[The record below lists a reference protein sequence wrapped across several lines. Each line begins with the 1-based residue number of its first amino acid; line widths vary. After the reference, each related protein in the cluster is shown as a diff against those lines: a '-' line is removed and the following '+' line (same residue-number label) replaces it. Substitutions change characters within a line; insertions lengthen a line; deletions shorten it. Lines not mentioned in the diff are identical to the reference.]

1 MITLLAI
8 IIISYLVGAFPSG
21 IVIGKLFKGVDVRQH
36 GSKNMGATNV
46 FRVLGAK
53 LAIPVL
59 LLDMLKGVLAAVL
72 FAHIN
77 FGDLALSAHW
87 LKIIAGL
94 AAILGHVFP
103 VWIGFKGGK
112 GVATAA
118 GVLLGLMPL
127 EVGFAIGLFVI
138 VVAITRFVSLGSIL
152 GALFVPCA
160 LIAEK
165 LYLGLKVPDSYM
177 VLAFILAITVVVTH
191 RQNIK
196 RLMRGEENKF
206 GRKVDKA

>member
-1 MITLLAI
+1 MITLLTI
-8 IIISYLVGAFPSG
+8 IILSYLIGAFPSG
-21 IVIGKLFKGVDVRQH
+21 IVLGRIFKGVDVRQH

-59 LLDMLKGVLAAVL
+59 LLDMLKGTIAVVLIV
-72 FAHIN
+72 HID
-77 FGDLALSAHW
+77 FGDQSMPFHW

-103 VWIGFKGGK
+103 IWIKFKGGK

-118 GVLLGLMPL
+118 GVLFGLMML
-127 EVGFAIGLFVI
+127 EVGMAIVLFIII
-138 VVAITRFVSLGSIL
+138 VTLTRYVSLGSIL
-152 GALFVPCA
+152 GTIFIPCS
-160 LIAEK
+160 LIAEQA
-165 LYLGLKVPDSYM
+165 YLGIKVHDSYM

-196 RLMRGEENKF
+196 RLIRGEENKF
-206 GRKVDKA
+206 GRKKE

>member
-1 MITLLAI
+1 MISLLAI

-21 IVIGKLFKGVDVRQH
+21 IVLGKLFKGVDVRQH

-53 LAIPVL
+53 LAIPVF
-59 LLDMLKGVLAAVL
+59 LLDLLKGTLAVVL
-72 FAHIN
+72 FAYIN
-77 FGDLALSAHW
+77 FGDMSISLNW
-87 LKIIAGL
+87 LKIIAGI

-127 EVGFAIGLFVI
+127 EFGFAIGLFAI
-138 VVAITRFVSLGSIL
+138 VVAITRYVSLGSIL

-165 LYLGLKVPDSYM
+165 SYLGVKVPDSYL
-177 VLAFILAITVVVTH
+177 VLAFILAVTVVVTH

-196 RLMRGEENKF
+196 RLARGEENKF
-206 GRKVDKA
+206 GRKTDKA

>member
-21 IVIGKLFKGVDVRQH
+21 IILGKLFKGVDVRQH

-53 LAIPVL
+53 LAVPVL
-59 LLDMLKGVLAAVL
+59 LLDILKGVIAVVL
-72 FAHIN
+72 FTHIN
-77 FGDLALSAHW
+77 FGDLSIPIHW

-127 EVGFAIGLFVI
+127 EVGFAILLFVI
-138 VVAITRFVSLGSIL
+138 IVSITRYVSLGSIL
-152 GALFVPCA
+152 GTIFVPCA

-165 LYLGLKVPDSYM
+165 LYLGFKVPDSYM
-177 VLAFILAITVVVTH
+177 VLALILAIAVLVTH

-196 RLMRGEENKF
+196 RLVKGEENKF
-206 GRKVDKA
+206 GRKTDKV